1 MARDALRSIT
11 SLCRGGRDAA
21 CAAALVLAR
30 ASLAS
35 CTLTGGS
42 GRMSSLL
49 RETGETGEVAGDVA
63 ASRSEGALSASIFL
77 FSNMRLAQAMVG
89 QQSCRKLLDTDLAE
103 R

>member
-42 GRMSSLL
+42 GRWLFGEI
-49 RETGETGEVAGDVA
+49 RETGEVAGDVA
-63 ASRSEGALSASIFL
+63 ASRSSVAPDAFVVMLALLYSASSFDRAATAS
-77 FSNMRLAQAMVG
+77 F
-89 QQSCRKLLDTDLAE
+89 
-103 R
+103 

>member
-1 MARDALRSIT
+1 MAREALRSIT

-42 GRMSSLL
+42 GRVCSKFGEI
-49 RETGETGEVAGDVA
+49 RETGEVAGDVA
-63 ASRSEGALSASIFL
+63 ASRSSLAPDAFIVVLALLCSA
-77 FSNMRLAQAMVG
+77 
-89 QQSCRKLLDTDLAE
+89 
-103 R
+103 